1 MPYENMTLHDMM
13 EALRNEQ
20 KPAETKPPHPFD
32 DDDFFDSTFEDYQP
46 NAIDMDACISS
57 TLSQLEPYRLTQQ
70 ELQTIREFLTF
81 RIQTAQAPL
90 NHPEA
95 RRAYYNLLIRAEE
108 KESIRRFAEILRK
121 ALQIPDS
128 GFSCFT
134 EKTLLSRIEDA
145 SKVTRRSTAS
155 PLIPRNT
162 RLLLIDECQSAP
174 RLNMDGGG
182 ATRDASKRQIELYK
196 TLWNTVLSYIRE
208 HPQTILLVGSDED
221 VYRST
226 LRPYSALSQRI
237 CSHHIMLKPQT
248 QEDLLAEC
256 MSQLRSST
264 FTLSDDLQP
273 QLEKYFRSTYATSEL
288 RGLDFVNDLID
299 RIYANHYCR
308 PQDSHVLTADCVP
321 DHDPMAHS
329 VESVL
334 GQLDG
339 LVGLETVKTEFRN
352 IYKLQVAG
360 LTDPENMHYHMLFTG
375 NPGTGKTTVARLAA
389 DLFFRMGVIKT
400 NKLVVTKPCDLVSE
414 WIGGTGMKAM
424 EVIRRA
430 YNGVLLID
438 EAYGIANM
446 DRGQE
451 LLNVLLQ
458 EMENNADKLI
468 VIFAGYVDEMRQLLK
483 ANPGLGSRIGQQIH
497 FDDYTPVELAQ
508 IFLQMSKKDGF
519 SLDPSA
525 RDELDDCIS
534 ALMTKEF
541 FGNARE
547 IRNMLQDLKEVWSD
561 DYYNAVTAQ
570 DSSSADVPR
579 VFMPHH
585 FEKIMPPKKEVS
597 INDLIGLDVLKK
609 KLAEFKQQAMYQ
621 KHLKEKGF
629 ADLTDFSM
637 HMIFTGNPGTGK
649 TSVAKL
655 IADDLYSIGMLK
667 TNRLVVVGRKDLV
680 SPYGN
685 TAQKTADV
693 IRKAVGG
700 VLFVDEA
707 YSLASSRASGN
718 ECIDVF
724 LTAMEEHKSDTVFIF
739 AGYVDEMLEF
749 LAMNPGIQSRIGYTF
764 HFEDYSAE
772 ELTRMY
778 AEKMHKTGFVVDE
791 EAISRV
797 RDIMEYFLDVKNF
810 GNGRFVNHVIQQTIS
825 QRAKRDFIE
834 NYRNIAAEDIPS
846 IKTLI
851 ETAPNNMHLYDPAL
865 VTEQERLRSAV
876 HELGHGVA
884 MVSADPKNIPKS
896 ISIRDHAGS
905 LGRVQLNTTH
915 GNQTEQAL
923 LDFIATLLSGRNAE
937 KLFFGN
943 FDTGCASDYARAK
956 RIAEDMIDKYGMTAF
971 GQKAEDILA
980 AADKRSM
987 ALLTAHK
994 AVIQLLSDVLL
1005 KEKELSGEVFMETF
1019 NKHRSNG

>member
-1 MPYENMTLHDMM
+1 MAYENMTLREMM
-13 EALRNEQ
+13 EAMRKGEMA
-20 KPAETKPPHPFD
+20 AEVQTPQSF
-32 DDDFFDSTFEDYQP
+32 DDDFFNSTFEDWQP
-46 NAIDMDACISS
+46 NPINIDACIST

-70 ELQTIREFLTF
+70 DLQTVREFLTF
-81 RIQTAQAPL
+81 RIQTAQAPA

-108 KESIRRFAEILRK
+108 KESIRRFAEVLCK
-121 ALQIPDS
+121 ALQIPNS
-128 GFSCFT
+128 SFFCFT
-134 EKTLLSRIEDA
+134 EQSLISRHEEN
-145 SKVTRRSTAS
+145 SKNTRRNPAS
-155 PLIPRNT
+155 PLIPSNT
-162 RLLLIDECQSAP
+162 RLLLIDECQP
-174 RLNMDGGG
+174 TPQLNLDGGG
-182 ATRDASKRQIELYK
+182 AARDSSKKQIENYK
-196 TLWNTVLSYIRE
+196 ALWNTVLTYIRN

-226 LRPYSALSQRI
+226 LRPYIALSQRI
-237 CSHHIMLKPQT
+237 CSHHIMLPPQS
-248 QEDLLAEC
+248 QEDLLTEC
-256 MSQLRSST
+256 MTQLRNSS
-264 FTLSDDLQP
+264 FTLSDDFQP
-273 QLEKYFRSTYATSEL
+273 RLEKYFRSTYATSEL

-299 RIYANHYCR
+299 RIYANHYCH
-308 PQDSHVLTADCVP
+308 PQDSHVLTADCIP
-321 DHDPMAHS
+321 EQDPMAHS

-334 GQLDG
+334 GQLDS

-352 IYKLQVAG
+352 IYKLQIAG
-360 LTDPENMHYHMLFTG
+360 LTDPENMCYHMLFTG

-400 NKLVVTKPCDLVSE
+400 NKLVVAKPCDLVSE
-414 WIGGTGMKAM
+414 WIGGTGSKAM

-430 YNGVLLID
+430 YNGVLFID

-446 DRGQE
+446 DRGRE

-497 FDDYTPVELAQ
+497 FDDYTPEELAQ

-547 IRNMLQDLKEVWSD
+547 IQNMLQDLKEIWSD
-561 DYYNAVTAQ
+561 DYYNAVTGQ
-570 DSSSADVPR
+570 DAAAADVAR

-597 INDLIGLDVLKK
+597 INDLIGLDVLKN
-609 KLAEFKQQAMYQ
+609 KLAVFKRQAMYQ

-637 HMIFTGNPGTGK
+637 HMIFTGNSGTGK

-680 SPYGN
+680 SPYGD

-707 YSLASSRASGN
+707 YSLAGSRVSGN
-718 ECIDVF
+718 ECIDVL
-724 LTAMEEHKSDTVFIF
+724 LTAMEEHKADTVFVF
-739 AGYVDEMLEF
+739 AGYVDEMQEF

-778 AEKMHKTGFVVDE
+778 AEKMHKTGFVVED
-791 EAISRV
+791 EAISQV

-825 QRAKRDFIE
+825 QRANRDFTE
-834 NYRNIAAEDIPS
+834 NYRSITAEDIPS

-851 ETAPNNMHLYDPAL
+851 ETAPNNMHLYDPAT
-865 VTEQERLRSAV
+865 VTDQERRRSAV
-876 HELGHGVA
+876 HELGHAIV
-884 MVSADPKNIPKS
+884 MVSADPNNAPES
-896 ISIRDHAGS
+896 ISIRNHAGS
-905 LGRVQLNTTH
+905 LGRVQLNISY
-915 GNQTEQAL
+915 GNQTEQQL
-923 LDFIATLLSGRNAE
+923 LNFVATLLGGKNAE

-943 FDTGCASDYARAK
+943 HDTGCASDYARAK
-956 RIAEDMIDKYGMTAF
+956 RVAEDMIDKYGMTAF
-971 GQKAEDILA
+971 GEKAADILS
-980 AADKRSM
+980 AADKRSRE
-987 ALLTAHK
+987 LLTAHK
-994 AVIQLLSDVLL
+994 AVIQTLSDMLL
-1005 KEKELSGEVFMETF
+1005 KEKELSGEAFMEAF
-1019 NKHRSNG
+1019 HAHRGNG

>member
-1 MPYENMTLHDMM
+1 MAYENMTLREMM
-13 EALRNEQ
+13 ETVRKEQ
-20 KPAETKPPHPFD
+20 RSAEPQVSPSFD
-32 DDDFFDSTFEDYQP
+32 DELFEFISGNDQP
-46 NAIDMDACISS
+46 NSIDLDECIST
-57 TLSQLEPYRLTQQ
+57 TLSQLEPYRLSQQ
-70 ELQTIREFLTF
+70 ELQIIREFLTF
-81 RIQTAQAPL
+81 RVQTAQAPT

-95 RRAYYNLLIRAEE
+95 RRAYYNLLIHAEE

-121 ALQIPDS
+121 ALQIPNNS
-128 GFSCFT
+128 FSCFT
-134 EKTLLSRIEDA
+134 EQSLISKIEES
-145 SKVTRRSTAS
+145 SKNIRRNPPS
-155 PLIPRNT
+155 PLIPDKT
-162 RLLLIDECQSAP
+162 RMLLIDECQTAP
-174 RLNMDGGG
+174 RLNLEGGG
-182 ATRDASKRQIELYK
+182 IARDSSKKQIENYK
-196 TLWNTVLSYIRE
+196 AMWNTVLTYIRQ

-237 CSHHIMLKPQT
+237 CSHHIMLTPQT
-248 QEDLLAEC
+248 QDDLLAEC
-256 MSQLRSST
+256 MTQLCNSS

-273 QLEKYFRSTYATSEL
+273 RLEKYFRSTYPTSEL
-288 RGLDFVNDLID
+288 RGLDYVNDLID
-299 RIYANHYCR
+299 QIYANHYCR
-308 PQDSHVLTADCVP
+308 PQDSHVLTADCIP
-321 DHDPMAHS
+321 DHDPMLHS

-334 GQLDG
+334 GQLDA
-339 LVGLETVKTEFRN
+339 LVGLEKVKTEFQN
-352 IYKLQVAG
+352 IYKLQIAG
-360 LTDPENMHYHMLFTG
+360 LTDPENMRYHMLFTG

-400 NKLVVTKPCDLVSE
+400 NKLVVAKPCDLVSE

-430 YNGVLLID
+430 YNGVLFID

-446 DRGQE
+446 DRGRE

-468 VIFAGYVDEMRQLLK
+468 VIFAGYDDEMRQLLK
-483 ANPGLGSRIGQQIH
+483 TNPGLDSRIGQKIH
-497 FDDYTPVELAQ
+497 FDDYTPDELAQ

-561 DYYNAVTAQ
+561 DYYNAVTRRDAA
-570 DSSSADVPR
+570 ADVAR

-585 FEKIMPPKKEVS
+585 FEKIMPPKKDVS
-597 INDLIGLDVLKK
+597 INDLIGLDVLKN
-609 KLAEFKQQAMYQ
+609 KLAVFKRQAMYQ

-629 ADLTDFSM
+629 TDLTDFSM

-680 SPYGN
+680 SPYGD

-707 YSLASSRASGN
+707 YSLAGSRISGN

-724 LTAMEEHKSDTVFIF
+724 LTAMEEHKADTVFIF
-739 AGYVDEMLEF
+739 AGYVDEMQEF

-791 EAISRV
+791 DAIGRV

-825 QRAKRDFIE
+825 QRANRDFTE

-851 ETAPNNMHLYDPAL
+851 ETAPNNMKLYDPAI
-865 VTEQERLRSAV
+865 VTEQERRRSAV
-876 HELGHGVA
+876 HELGHA
-884 MVSADPKNIPKS
+884 MTMVIADPKNVPKN

-905 LGRVQLNTTH
+905 LGRVQLH
-915 GNQTEQAL
+915 ISQSNQTEQQL
-923 LDFIATLLSGRNAE
+923 FDFLATLLGGKNAE

-943 FDTGCASDYARAK
+943 YDTGCANDYARAK
-956 RIAEDMIDKYGMTAF
+956 RMATEMIETYGMTGF
-971 GQKAEDILA
+971 GQTAADILA
-980 AADKRSM
+980 AADQRS
-987 ALLTAHK
+987 AELLTAHK
-994 AVIQLLSDVLL
+994 AVLQILSDMLL
-1005 KEKELSGEVFMETF
+1005 KEKELSGEAFMEAF